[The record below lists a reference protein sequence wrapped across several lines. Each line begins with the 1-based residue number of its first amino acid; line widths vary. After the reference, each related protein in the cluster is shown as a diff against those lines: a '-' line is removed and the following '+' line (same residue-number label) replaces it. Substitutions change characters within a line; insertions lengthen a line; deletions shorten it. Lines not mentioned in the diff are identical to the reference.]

1 MKQDAKLHQLILNP
15 RTDLDMGIET
25 GRKIYVYQV
34 ERTRSVDT
42 TQLNDGDG
50 TKIENKNKITFANR
64 DEIK

>member
-1 MKQDAKLHQLILNP
+1 MILNP

>member
-1 MKQDAKLHQLILNP
+1 
-15 RTDLDMGIET
+15 MGIET

-64 DEIK
+64 DEIKETALVFNLP